1 LSFSYTSPDIY
12 ARATCALAARRASN
26 AALKES
32 RGILLGIAHTEQHA
46 ERLVDLARRGVPDAG
61 GEVARIARNHKAAAP
76 DGAQLSPEG
85 KPLGMIRFP
94 ERPSNCALGGKDGRT
109 LFVTAQK
116 GVYSIDV
123 EGARSR

>member
-1 LSFSYTSPDIY
+1 MVVAAEEVLVSVAELGDR
-12 ARATCALAARRASN
+12 RAAELAAPDD
-26 AALKES
+26 
-32 RGILLGIAHTEQHA
+32 

-116 GVYSIDV
+116 GVCSIDV

>member
-12 ARATCALAARRASN
+12 ARATCAPSARRASN

-32 RGILLGIAHTEQHA
+32 RGILLGIAQTEQHA
-46 ERLVDLARRGVPDAG
+46 ERLVDRARLGVPDLG
-61 GEVARIARNHKAAAP
+61 GEVAQIARNHKAAAP

-94 ERPSNCALGGKDGRT
+94 EPPRT
-109 LFVTAQK
+109 
-116 GVYSIDV
+116 
-123 EGARSR
+123 ARSAARTDARCS